1 VLVLLLQIE
10 FPVDK
15 PLFEILA
22 YEPTELGTLCLRRR
36 ELLCEPGTIVTE
48 VTLNH
53 EFLMSSYLTASERAL
68 SEVALTMH
76 VGTEL
81 RVLVG
86 GLGLGYTARAALQ
99 SDRVSRCEVIE
110 FLPQVISW
118 LAEGMVPLSEELNA
132 DSRLQVTHGDVYQK
146 LLNPPTE
153 HHELI
158 LIDVDHSPDEN
169 LGSANG
175 QFYTAEG
182 LRRAKLHL
190 SEGGI
195 LGVWSYAESSP
206 FVDALREVFANVRV
220 EPVTVFNNLIDVE
233 QTDWLFFA
241 HD

>member
-1 VLVLLLQIE
+1 ME
-10 FPVDK
+10 K

-22 YEPTELGTLCLRRR
+22 YEPTELGMLCLRRR
-36 ELLCEPGTIVTE
+36 ELLCEPGTIITE

-68 SEVALTMH
+68 SEVALSMH
-76 VGTEL
+76 AGSEL

-86 GLGLGYTARAALQ
+86 GLGLGYTARAALE
-99 SDRVSRCEVIE
+99 SDRVVHSEVVE
-110 FLPQVISW
+110 FLPQVIDW
-118 LAEGMVPLSEELNA
+118 LKQGMVPLSEELNA
-132 DSRLQVTHGDVYQK
+132 ESRLVVTQGDVYQR

-153 HHELI
+153 CHDLI

-169 LGSANG
+169 LGTANG
-175 QFYTAEG
+175 QFYTAAG

-190 SEGGI
+190 AKGGI

-206 FVDALREVFANVRV
+206 FVDALHEVFGEVRV
-220 EPVTVFNNLIDVE
+220 EPVTVFNNLVNVE

-241 HD
+241 RD